1 MDLITTDS
9 VRPIM
14 LEGDCVHQDGGPYR
28 MLTMSLDAQL
38 QLAMAQMQ
46 EEERARIWKSDA
58 PTLHHFPPPSER
70 AKPPRGTVEYIS
82 VLKEWDRS
90 RPLACFITSF

>member
-1 MDLITTDS
+1 MALLGDLIGPDYDRQCEQHTDS

-46 EEERARIWKSDA
+46 E
-58 PTLHHFPPPSER
+58 
-70 AKPPRGTVEYIS
+70 
-82 VLKEWDRS
+82 
-90 RPLACFITSF
+90 

>member
-46 EEERARIWKSDA
+46 E
-58 PTLHHFPPPSER
+58 
-70 AKPPRGTVEYIS
+70 
-82 VLKEWDRS
+82 
-90 RPLACFITSF
+90 